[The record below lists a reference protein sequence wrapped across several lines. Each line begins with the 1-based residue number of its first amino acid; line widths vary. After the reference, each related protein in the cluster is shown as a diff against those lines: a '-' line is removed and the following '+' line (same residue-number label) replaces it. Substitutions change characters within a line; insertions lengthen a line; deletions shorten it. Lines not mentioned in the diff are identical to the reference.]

1 MTITYSHTARPFFNW
16 LADSL
21 GVSPDEI
28 ADTWNDGQ
36 SSDCFPPFERDS
48 VLVAIEMLGPVD
60 RVIFTGDEPWD
71 RFPVTFRQI
80 ATSFE
85 TTMRCAE
92 MCTYNIVLA
101 DNGVPV
107 MVWAIDG
114 NIDIDVIVTSPDVEA
129 REQVLR
135 RIRNLVEGPASTWRG
150 QRILFD
156 RRETSWF
163 RHLAPA
169 RRSGISL
176 DEDLQQELRRNLIVP
191 IRHFGTDDRLA
202 DRRGV
207 LLHGRPGTGKT
218 WALEWVQ
225 AEVAE
230 ANDSATVI
238 VTTPMMFG
246 HGSPMKDL
254 FDFAEEAAPVLIV
267 MEDVDLA
274 HLNRKMGPVGTD
286 ALGEMLQFM
295 DGPARV
301 RGAFVAATTNYPQ
314 VLDSALTKR
323 PGRFDRKIEVGDAHA
338 EARRQMAELLLERI
352 GGSTESVDAI
362 VSRTDGWSLAELDEA
377 AHLAVLTSLDTG
389 EPVDLL
395 GALDQVHR
403 GDKALGDKG
412 EDQRGIG
419 YV

>member
-1 MTITYSHTARPFFNW
+1 
-16 LADSL
+16 
-21 GVSPDEI
+21 
-28 ADTWNDGQ
+28 
-36 SSDCFPPFERDS
+36 
-48 VLVAIEMLGPVD
+48 
-60 RVIFTGDEPWD
+60 
-71 RFPVTFRQI
+71 
-80 ATSFE
+80 
-85 TTMRCAE
+85 
-92 MCTYNIVLA
+92 
-101 DNGVPV
+101 
-107 MVWAIDG
+107 
-114 NIDIDVIVTSPDVEA
+114 
-129 REQVLR
+129 
-135 RIRNLVEGPASTWRG
+135 
-150 QRILFD
+150 
-156 RRETSWF
+156 
-163 RHLAPA
+163 
-169 RRSGISL
+169 
-176 DEDLQQELRRNLIVP
+176 
-191 IRHFGTDDRLA
+191 LA

-323 PGRFDRKIEVGDAHA
+323 PGRFDRKIEVGDAHT

-352 GGSTESVDAI
+352 GGSTERVDAI
-362 VSRTDGWSLAELDEA
+362 VNRTDGWSLAELDEA

-403 GDKALGDKG
+403 G
-412 EDQRGIG
+412 EQGITDSKNTTTG

>member
-60 RVIFTGDEPWD
+60 RAVFSSDAPWD
-71 RFPVTFRQI
+71 RFPVTFRQV
-80 ATSFE
+80 S
-85 TTMRCAE
+85 TTYESSMRCAA
-92 MCTYNIVLA
+92 MCTYNIMLA
-101 DNGVPV
+101 DNGTPV

-114 NIDIDVIVTSPDVEA
+114 NIDIDVIVTSPEVDA

-156 RRETSWF
+156 RREPSWF
-163 RHLAPA
+163 KHLAPA

-176 DEDLQQELRRNLIVP
+176 DDDLQQELRRNLIVP

-218 WALEWVQ
+218 WALEWVH

-230 ANDSATVI
+230 VNEKATVI

-246 HGSPMKDL
+246 SGLPMKDL

-267 MEDVDLA
+267 MEDLDLA
-274 HLNRKMGPVGTD
+274 QLNRKMGPIGTD

-323 PGRFDRKIEVGDAHA
+323 PGRFDRKIKVGDAHT
-338 EARRQMAELLLERI
+338 EARRQMAELVLERI
-352 GGSTESVDAI
+352 GGSNDDIDAI
-362 VSRTDGWSLAELDEA
+362 VSRTDGWSLAEIDEA

-403 GDKALGDKG
+403 G
-412 EDQRGIG
+412 EQGITDSKNTTTG